1 MFKTEYIYEILSGLL
16 SNEGYKHFI
25 SVVSNFVRK
34 YNWPKTIIVSSETN
48 STKFWSIDEI
58 KELTHQFFEWS
69 LSKGKFDN
77 LDKIPENYL
86 SYYFS
91 QILISFIT
99 NRIKEEQQKQGLS
112 FEKCRELVISIC
124 KEDYIN
130 NTIEGRDYV
139 FIHSFTK
146 DDLKPNDDIENALT
160 YLPKIPIK
168 ESTKHFKPLVKLAI
182 EDIFNSIKTPIS
194 LNKLT
199 KAVFSLFDQKS
210 FNNNILETNEESIAI
225 EEITETSLK
234 YDKIIQKLL
243 HGLTKDDAKLISH
256 FLFRNEKEQSL
267 AELANLYK
275 IPKSTFHHKVDT
287 FKKKIASSY
296 TPENEQDGILFIQNI
311 SKALDDYSK

>member
-1 MFKTEYIYEILSGLL
+1 MFKTDYIYELLSGLL

-34 YNWPKTIIVSSETN
+34 YNWPKSIIVSSETN
-48 STKFWSIDEI
+48 ATKFWSIDEI

-77 LDKIPENYL
+77 LNKIPESYL

-91 QILISFIT
+91 QILISFVA
-99 NRIKEEQQKQGLS
+99 NRIKEEQQKEGLS

-130 NTIEGRDYV
+130 NTIEGKDYA
-139 FIHSFTK
+139 FINSFSK
-146 DDLKPNDDIENALT
+146 DDLKPLEDIESTLS
-160 YLPKIPIK
+160 YLSKIPIK
-168 ESTKHFKPLVKLAI
+168 ESTKHLKPLVKIAI
-182 EDIFNSIKTPIS
+182 EDVFNSIETPIS

-199 KAVFSLFDQKS
+199 IAVFSLFDQKS
-210 FNNNILETNEESIAI
+210 FNIFETKEESIAI
-225 EEITETSLK
+225 EEIARTSVK

-243 HGLTKDDAKLISH
+243 YGLTKDDAKMISN
-256 FLFRNEKEQSL
+256 FLFKNEGEQSL
-267 AELANLYK
+267 AEFADKFK
-275 IPKSTFHHKVDT
+275 IPKSTYHHKINT
-287 FKKKIASSY
+287 FKKKIASAY

-311 SKALDDYSK
+311 SKALDEHSK

>member
-1 MFKTEYIYEILSGLL
+1 MFKTEYIYEILSGQL

-34 YNWPKTIIVSSETN
+34 YNWPKSIIVSSETN
-48 STKFWSIDEI
+48 ATKFWSADEI

-69 LSKGKFDN
+69 LAKGKFDN
-77 LDKIPENYL
+77 LNKIPESYL

-91 QILISFIT
+91 QILISFVA
-99 NRIKEEQQKQGLS
+99 NRIKEEQQKEGLN

-130 NTIEGRDYV
+130 NTIEGKDYV
-139 FIHSFTK
+139 FTNSFSK
-146 DDLKPNDDIENALT
+146 DDLKPLEDIENALT
-160 YLPKIPIK
+160 YLSKIPIK
-168 ESTKHFKPLVKLAI
+168 ESTKHFKPLVKIAI
-182 EDIFNSIKTPIS
+182 EDVFNSIETPIS

-199 KAVFSLFDQKS
+199 IAIFSLFDQKS
-210 FNNNILETNEESIAI
+210 FNILERKEESIAI
-225 EEITETSLK
+225 EEIARTRVK

-243 HGLTKDDAKLISH
+243 YGLTKVDAKLISH
-256 FLFRNEKEQSL
+256 FLFQNEKEQSL
-267 AELANLYK
+267 AELADLYN

-296 TPENEQDGILFIQNI
+296 TPENEQDGVLFIQNI
-311 SKALDDYSK
+311 SKALDEHSK

>member
-1 MFKTEYIYEILSGLL
+1 MFKTEYIYEILSGQL

-34 YNWPKTIIVSSETN
+34 YNWPKSIIVSSETN
-48 STKFWSIDEI
+48 ATKFWSADEI

-69 LSKGKFDN
+69 LAKGKFDN
-77 LDKIPENYL
+77 LNKIPESYL

-91 QILISFIT
+91 QILISFVA
-99 NRIKEEQQKQGLS
+99 NRIKEEQQKEGLS

-130 NTIEGRDYV
+130 NTIEGKDYV
-139 FIHSFTK
+139 FTNSFSK
-146 DDLKPNDDIENALT
+146 DDLKPLEDIENALT
-160 YLPKIPIK
+160 YLSKIPIK
-168 ESTKHFKPLVKLAI
+168 VSTKHFKPLVKIAI
-182 EDIFNSIKTPIS
+182 EDVFNSIETPIS

-199 KAVFSLFDQKS
+199 IAVFSLFDQKS
-210 FNNNILETNEESIAI
+210 FNILETKEESIAI
-225 EEITETSLK
+225 EEIARTSIK

-243 HGLTKDDAKLISH
+243 YGLTKIDAKLISH
-256 FLFRNEKEQSL
+256 FLFQNEKEQSL
-267 AELANLYK
+267 AELADLYN

-287 FKKKIASSY
+287 FKKKIAFSY

-311 SKALDDYSK
+311 SKALDEHSK

>member
-1 MFKTEYIYEILSGLL
+1 MFKTEYIYEILSGQL

-34 YNWPKTIIVSSETN
+34 YNWPKSIIVSSETN
-48 STKFWSIDEI
+48 ATKFWSADEI

-69 LSKGKFDN
+69 LAKGKFDN
-77 LDKIPENYL
+77 LNKIPESYL

-91 QILISFIT
+91 QILISFVA
-99 NRIKEEQQKQGLS
+99 NRIKEEQQKEGLS

-130 NTIEGRDYV
+130 NTIEGKDYV
-139 FIHSFTK
+139 FINSFSK
-146 DDLKPNDDIENALT
+146 DDLKPLEDIENALS
-160 YLPKIPIK
+160 YLSKIPIK
-168 ESTKHFKPLVKLAI
+168 ESTKHFKPLVKIAI
-182 EDIFNSIKTPIS
+182 EDVFNSIETPIS

-199 KAVFSLFDQKS
+199 IAVFSLFDQKS
-210 FNNNILETNEESIAI
+210 FNILEKKEESIAI
-225 EEITETSLK
+225 EEIARTSVK

-243 HGLTKDDAKLISH
+243 YGLTKDDAKLISH
-256 FLFRNEKEQSL
+256 FLFQNEKEQSL
-267 AELANLYK
+267 AELADLYN

-311 SKALDDYSK
+311 SKALDEHSK

>member
-34 YNWPKTIIVSSETN
+34 YNWPKSIIVSSETN
-48 STKFWSIDEI
+48 ATKFWSADEI

-69 LSKGKFDN
+69 LAKRKFDN
-77 LDKIPENYL
+77 LNKIPESYL

-91 QILISFIT
+91 QILISFVA
-99 NRIKEEQQKQGLS
+99 NRIKEEQQKEGLS

-130 NTIEGRDYV
+130 NTIEGKDYV
-139 FIHSFTK
+139 FINSFSK
-146 DDLKPNDDIENALT
+146 DDLKPLEDIENALS
-160 YLPKIPIK
+160 YLSKIPIK
-168 ESTKHFKPLVKLAI
+168 ESTKHFKPLVKIAI
-182 EDIFNSIKTPIS
+182 EDVFNSILTPIS

-199 KAVFSLFDQKS
+199 IAVFSLFNQKS
-210 FNNNILETNEESIAI
+210 FNILETKEESIAI
-225 EEITETSLK
+225 EEIARTSVK

-243 HGLTKDDAKLISH
+243 YGLTKVDAKLISH
-256 FLFRNEKEQSL
+256 FLFQNEKEQSL
-267 AELANLYK
+267 AELADLYN
-275 IPKSTFHHKVDT
+275 IPKSTFHHKIDT

-296 TPENEQDGILFIQNI
+296 TPENERDGILFIQNI
-311 SKALDDYSK
+311 SKALDEHSK

>member
-1 MFKTEYIYEILSGLL
+1 MFKTEYIYEILSGQL

-34 YNWPKTIIVSSETN
+34 YNWPKSIIVSSETN
-48 STKFWSIDEI
+48 ATKFWSADEI

-69 LSKGKFDN
+69 LAKGKFDN
-77 LDKIPENYL
+77 LNKKPESYL

-91 QILISFIT
+91 QILISFVA
-99 NRIKEEQQKQGLS
+99 NRIKEEQQKEGLN

-130 NTIEGRDYV
+130 NTIEGKDYV
-139 FIHSFTK
+139 FTNSFSK
-146 DDLKPNDDIENALT
+146 DDLKPLEDIENALT
-160 YLPKIPIK
+160 YLSKIPIK
-168 ESTKHFKPLVKLAI
+168 ESTKHFKPLVKIAI
-182 EDIFNSIKTPIS
+182 EDVFNSIETPIS

-199 KAVFSLFDQKS
+199 IAIFSLFDQKS
-210 FNNNILETNEESIAI
+210 FNILERKEESIAI
-225 EEITETSLK
+225 EEIARTRVK

-243 HGLTKDDAKLISH
+243 YGLTKVDAKLISH
-256 FLFRNEKEQSL
+256 FLFQNEKEQSL
-267 AELANLYK
+267 AELADLYN

-296 TPENEQDGILFIQNI
+296 TPENEQDGVLFIQNI
-311 SKALDDYSK
+311 SKALDEHSK

>member
-1 MFKTEYIYEILSGLL
+1 MFKTDYIYELLSGLL

-34 YNWPKTIIVSSETN
+34 YNWPKSIIVSSETN
-48 STKFWSIDEI
+48 ATKFWSIDEI

-77 LDKIPENYL
+77 LNKIPENYL

-91 QILISFIT
+91 QILISFVA
-99 NRIKEEQQKQGLS
+99 NRIKEEQQKEGLS

-130 NTIEGRDYV
+130 NTIEGKEYV
-139 FIHSFTK
+139 FINSFSK
-146 DDLKPNDDIENALT
+146 DDLKPLEDIENALY
-160 YLPKIPIK
+160 YLSKIPIK
-168 ESTKHFKPLVKLAI
+168 ESTKQFKPLVKIAI
-182 EDIFNSIKTPIS
+182 EDVFSSIETPIS

-199 KAVFSLFDQKS
+199 IVVFSLFDQKS
-210 FNNNILETNEESIAI
+210 FNILETKEESIAI
-225 EEITETSLK
+225 EEIARTSVK

-243 HGLTKDDAKLISH
+243 YSLTKVDAKLISH
-256 FLFRNEKEQSL
+256 FLFQNEKQQAL
-267 AELANLYK
+267 AELADLYN

-311 SKALDDYSK
+311 SKALDEYSK